1 MKKYFDSLTLL
12 LGKLCFPVSAICVS
26 ETWTVSD
33 SEQDYCI
40 PGYTFYGKSR
50 RGKIGG
56 GVGIYVSETID
67 CIVRSDL
74 DLNNDSVESIFIEL
88 VSMHTVLGCVY
99 RPPNTNVDGFMCTFD
114 DILSLLNS
122 QKNSVTLPWILILIF

>member
-1 MKKYFDSLTLL
+1 M

-74 DLNNDSVESIFIEL
+74 EL
-88 VSMHTVLGCVY
+88 KTMTRLRV
-99 RPPNTNVDGFMCTFD
+99 F
-114 DILSLLNS
+114 LLNLC
-122 QKNSVTLPWILILIF
+122 QCILYLVVSIDPLIPMLMVLCALSMIFCHY